1 MKAGLTLID
10 KGDIGYPELKHLKKT
25 IVTEKKGINGWE
37 ITTVIVIIILAAVF
51 AVSYYFAPMIINS
64 SL

>member
-25 IVTEKKGINGWE
+25 IVTEKKVS
-37 ITTVIVIIILAAVF
+37 TVGRLQ
-51 AVSYYFAPMIINS
+51 
-64 SL
+64 LLL